1 MEGIVLEEALDRS
14 SERLL
19 DDDDDDG
26 GNNAACNTDGFMLN
40 VLLIPT
46 LVEFYGK

>member
-14 SERLL
+14 SVRLL

-26 GNNAACNTDGFMLN
+26 NSAACNTDGFMLN

-46 LVEFYGK
+46 LVECYGK

>member
-19 DDDDDDG
+19 DDDDD

-46 LVEFYGK
+46 LVECYGK